1 MLHSRMM
8 PAPNAADEERRPTA
22 VLLVY
27 TWDLVR
33 AILVFFV
40 AFAAF
45 GGGTDISGK
54 TVQLSTAV
62 QILLALSSAALGAVL
77 LLIGMLLTR
86 HAVWVRRAQITVL
99 GMMVGI
105 GLLSFAVVEARG
117 GFHVEQ
123 LAGTLLLALVDL
135 LALVAMTGR
144 RIVAWYREPPTQV
157 PMYIGGLIAFW
168 AAVSAA
174 YIVIALLG

>member
-1 MLHSRMM
+1 M
-8 PAPNAADEERRPTA
+8 PAPPAPSDTDEERRPTA

-27 TWDLVR
+27 TWDLLR

-45 GGGTDISGK
+45 GGATDISGR
-54 TVQLSTAV
+54 TVQLSLAV

-77 LLIGMLLTR
+77 LLIGILLTR
-86 HAVWVRRAQITVL
+86 HAAWVRRAQITVL
-99 GMMVGI
+99 AMMVGI
-105 GLLSFAVVEARG
+105 GLLSFAVVQARG

-123 LAGTLLLALVDL
+123 LLGTLLLGLIDLAALF
-135 LALVAMTGR
+135 AMTGR
-144 RIVAWYREPPTQV
+144 RIVAWYREAPAQV

-174 YIVIALLG
+174 YIVIELLG